1 MQILQHKIILASKS
15 PRRRQLLQQAG
26 FEFEV
31 RTREVEETFPP
42 ELPVE
47 KVAAYLAMK
56 KAEAVRD
63 FLTGGDE
70 IILTADSVVILNGK
84 FYGKADNL
92 ADAAQ
97 MLRELSGNVHEVITG
112 VCLLSAQKE
121 VVFSGVSR
129 VHFAELSEEEIQ
141 YYVHNYEVLDKAGSY
156 AIQEWI
162 GLCCI
167 EKIEGSYSN
176 IMGLP
181 MELVYQRLK
190 EF

>member
-15 PRRRQLLQQAG
+15 PRRRHLLEKAG
-26 FEFEV
+26 FQFEV

-47 KVAAYLAMK
+47 EVAAYLAMK

-84 FYGKADNL
+84 FYGKAENL

-129 VHFAELSEEEIQ
+129 VYFAELSEEEIQ
-141 YYVHNYEVLDKAGSY
+141 YYVNNYEVLDKAGSY

-162 GLCCI
+162 GLCLI

-181 MELVYQRLK
+181 MELVYQHLK